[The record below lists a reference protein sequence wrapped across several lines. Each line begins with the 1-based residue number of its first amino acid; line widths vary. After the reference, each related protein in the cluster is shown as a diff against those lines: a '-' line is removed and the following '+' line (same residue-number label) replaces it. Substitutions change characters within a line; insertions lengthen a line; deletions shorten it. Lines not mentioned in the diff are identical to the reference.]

1 MFSVSIK
8 EAEHSDQDP
17 KFGRGESP
25 YPILIDPAGEIIKTL
40 QQAQKGTSS
49 VLAMTRNAHS
59 SPHMRQITVFLF
71 LFPSLDTRGAN

>member
-17 KFGRGESP
+17 KLGGGESP

-40 QQAQKGTSS
+40 
-49 VLAMTRNAHS
+49 RNKRRKAH
-59 SPHMRQITVFLF
+59 PLF
-71 LFPSLDTRGAN
+71 WP